1 MRHHNSV
8 PLPRR
13 NIEFIALAGVALVAP
28 FVFPEY
34 KTQLAFLWVFILF
47 ALTWDLQGGQ
57 MGYNSFG
64 NIVFFGLGMYVATAV
79 QIGIAFDLGE
89 WTKAGGENTFTHSTA
104 QYFSGFV
111 VGLIAAGSA
120 PMILALLLG
129 RFLLAMRGQ
138 YFAICTLGLGI
149 AAGEIASSI
158 DVIGAGSGMSV
169 PIWPDEIGGL
179 LVRDYALY
187 FMCAAL
193 ALTCFIVMRHIH
205 RSRFGMALNAIRD
218 DEDKAEAM
226 GLPVTVC
233 KTASWTVSAFFLGI
247 AGALTAHIVGFIDP
261 TEVAFAGATYG
272 VWMVLMAVLGG
283 KGTLWGPV
291 IGALLFQF
299 FKEFSGLIS
308 SVGNMS
314 CSVF

>member
-64 NIVFFGLGMYVATAV
+64 NIVFLDWACMSPPAV
-79 QIGIAFDLGE
+79 QIGIALTSANGR
-89 WTKAGGENTFTHSTA
+89 KPVGENTFTHSTA

-129 RFLLAMRGQ
+129 RFLLAMRGTI
-138 YFAICTLGLGI
+138 FCHLH
-149 AAGEIASSI
+149 AGT
-158 DVIGAGSGMSV
+158 G
-169 PIWPDEIGGL
+169 
-179 LVRDYALY
+179 
-187 FMCAAL
+187 
-193 ALTCFIVMRHIH
+193 H
-205 RSRFGMALNAIRD
+205 RRR
-218 DEDKAEAM
+218 
-226 GLPVTVC
+226 
-233 KTASWTVSAFFLGI
+233 
-247 AGALTAHIVGFIDP
+247 
-261 TEVAFAGATYG
+261 
-272 VWMVLMAVLGG
+272 
-283 KGTLWGPV
+283 
-291 IGALLFQF
+291 
-299 FKEFSGLIS
+299 
-308 SVGNMS
+308 
-314 CSVF
+314 

>member
-129 RFLLAMRGQ
+129 DSCWPCADNILPSARWDW
-138 YFAICTLGLGI
+138 
-149 AAGEIASSI
+149 ASPP
-158 DVIGAGSGMSV
+158 VK
-169 PIWPDEIGGL
+169 L
-179 LVRDYALY
+179 
-187 FMCAAL
+187 
-193 ALTCFIVMRHIH
+193 
-205 RSRFGMALNAIRD
+205 
-218 DEDKAEAM
+218 
-226 GLPVTVC
+226 LPVLMSSAPAVVC
-233 KTASWTVSAFFLGI
+233 RCRYGRMKSAVFWCAITRF
-247 AGALTAHIVGFIDP
+247 
-261 TEVAFAGATYG
+261 
-272 VWMVLMAVLGG
+272 
-283 KGTLWGPV
+283 TLCVRHWR
-291 IGALLFQF
+291 
-299 FKEFSGLIS
+299 
-308 SVGNMS
+308 
-314 CSVF
+314 